1 MAGKLDDISFQL
13 GELRAELKFA
23 VQKLDQIDARTAN
36 IEATAADVAAL
47 KPQVAELMQ
56 FKGRMGAVVG
66 VAAAVVMGALALL
79 WQGVTYF
86 SAEIKALVGRL
97 FS

>member
-13 GELRAELKFA
+13 GEVRAELKFA
-23 VQKLDQIDARTAN
+23 AQKLDQIDARTAN
-36 IEATAADVAAL
+36 IEATTADVAAL

-66 VAAAVVMGALALL
+66 VASAVVMGALALL
-79 WQGVTYF
+79 WQGVSYF

-97 FS
+97 FA